1 MNLKLHMVYRRY
13 FNLIPFFILLLFLLQ
28 LPISFY
34 AQSRS
39 ILTSWQVTARAAG
52 NSSGFDI
59 RIEQYRDKTNFFFK
73 RLDSLRQR
81 EMEKDFAYIEQR
93 AAVKAATTV
102 DEVTYEIEKL
112 AAIIELFEVAGK
124 DTLSYTAT
132 LPDPVFKS
140 LLDSLTNMPVEI
152 LTNNTGQKNE
162 NQVANGYSFHFIRFN
177 GKKKTADFFVA
188 QPTILSRPFL
198 FRLVTQTL
206 LFYRKE
212 KKEAIIT
219 TAFTKTY

>member
-1 MNLKLHMVYRRY
+1 MVYKRC
-13 FNLIPFFILLLFLLQ
+13 FNLIPSFILLLFLLQ
-28 LPISFY
+28 LPISFF
-34 AQSRS
+34 AQSKS

-81 EMEKDFAYIEQR
+81 DMEKDFAYIEQR

-102 DEVTYEIEKL
+102 DEVTYQIEKL
-112 AAIIELFEVAGK
+112 GAIIELFEVAGK
-124 DTLSYTAT
+124 DTLSYNAP

-140 LLDSLTNMPVEI
+140 LLDSLATLPVEI
-152 LTNNTGQKNE
+152 LTTNTGQKNGS
-162 NQVANGYSFHFIRFN
+162 QVANGYSFHFIRFN

-188 QPTILSRPFL
+188 QPTAISHPFL

-219 TAFTKTY
+219 IAFTKTY